1 MYTRGTTEECK
12 IKVKQPSILVL
23 RGAAPSFSNPL
34 PLSYIMFWVI
44 LYSARTTYWPG
55 LLVVTPKV
63 SQSLGLSQTR
73 FGPALRSSI
82 AISLCCL

>member
-34 PLSYIMFWVI
+34 PLSYIVFLGNIVQRTHDLLAW
-44 LYSARTTYWPG
+44 LARGY
-55 LLVVTPKV
+55 
-63 SQSLGLSQTR
+63 SQSQPITR
-73 FGPALRSSI
+73 FVPD
-82 AISLCCL
+82 